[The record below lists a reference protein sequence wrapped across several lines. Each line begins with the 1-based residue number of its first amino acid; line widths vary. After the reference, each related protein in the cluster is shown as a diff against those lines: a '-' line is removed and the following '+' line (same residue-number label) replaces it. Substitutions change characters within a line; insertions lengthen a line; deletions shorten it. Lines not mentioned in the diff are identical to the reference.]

1 MNQECPMP
9 DCTQKTDIQQIKS
22 DIQEIK
28 TALLGN
34 QFTDNVG
41 FIKRQIEL
49 EKKVKALQFKM
60 VYYSGAGAGAG
71 FFVGY
76 VLDKLL
82 K

>member
-1 MNQECPMP
+1 MSECDMP

-22 DIQEIK
+22 DVQDIK

-41 FIKRQIEL
+41 FIKRQIDL
-49 EKKVKALQFKM
+49 EKKVKSLQFKM
-60 VYYSGAGAGAG
+60 VYYAGVGAG
-71 FFVGY
+71 FGFFIGFIIE
-76 VLDKLL
+76 KLI